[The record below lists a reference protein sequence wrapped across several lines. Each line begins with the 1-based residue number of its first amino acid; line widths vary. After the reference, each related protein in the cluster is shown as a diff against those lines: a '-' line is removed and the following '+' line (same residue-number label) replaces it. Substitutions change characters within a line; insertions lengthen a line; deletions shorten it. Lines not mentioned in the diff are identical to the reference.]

1 MQICLTHICLEFW
14 TLLTTKINKT
24 VTYLLLSALL
34 TLSGVFG
41 LCGLLDLQNS
51 AHPARR
57 SVALLKGDTPGCR
70 VAHALVVL
78 QVDDVDLVR
87 HVVRVEV
94 ARSRSSEPVRLRPPL
109 RLDHVV
115 GGLGPPQL
123 RPLPRALLSVVQRD
137 PDALLSGRRQA
148 HSVRVDVQLGEV
160 ELIHVGEHGDGGSLL
175 GASCPPWDFTRSPT
189 SRFRTQIL
197 NRSLVP

>member
-1 MQICLTHICLEFW
+1 MQICLTHICPEFW
-14 TLLTTKINKT
+14 TFLTTKIYKT

-34 TLSGVFG
+34 TLLSGVFG

-57 SVALLKGDTPGCR
+57 SLALLKGDAPGRR
-70 VAHALVVL
+70 VAHALLVL

-175 GASCPPWDFTRSPT
+175 GASCPPWNFTR

-197 NRSLVP
+197 NRFLAP

>member
-1 MQICLTHICLEFW
+1 MQICLTHICPEFR
-14 TLLTTKINKT
+14 TFLTTKIYKT
-24 VTYLLLSALL
+24 VLLSALL
-34 TLSGVFG
+34 TLLSGVFG

-57 SVALLKGDTPGCR
+57 SLALLKGDAPGRR
-70 VAHALVVL
+70 VANALLVL

-123 RPLPRALLSVVQRD
+123 RPLLRALLSVVQRD
-137 PDALLSGRRQA
+137 PDALLSRRRQA

>member
-1 MQICLTHICLEFW
+1 MQICLTHICPEFW
-14 TLLTTKINKT
+14 TFLTTKINKT
-24 VTYLLLSALL
+24 VTYLLLSAEC
-34 TLSGVFG
+34 SAHSARRSFG

-57 SVALLKGDTPGCR
+57 SLALLKGDAPGRR

-87 HVVRVEV
+87 HARQHVVRVEV
-94 ARSRSSEPVRLRPPL
+94 ASEPVRLRPPL

-115 GGLGPPQL
+115 GGLGAAQL

-175 GASCPPWDFTRSPT
+175 GASCPPWDFTDPQLLDFEL
-189 SRFRTQIL
+189 RF
-197 NRSLVP
+197 

>member
-1 MQICLTHICLEFW
+1 MLDP
-14 TLLTTKINKT
+14 
-24 VTYLLLSALL
+24 YLSRILDFPDHQDLQNCAAECSAHP
-34 TLSGVFG
+34 GVFG

-57 SVALLKGDTPGCR
+57 SLALLKGDAPGCR

-87 HVVRVEV
+87 RARQHVVRVEV
-94 ARSRSSEPVRLRPPL
+94 ASEPVRLRPPL

-115 GGLGPPQL
+115 GGLGAAQL
-123 RPLPRALLSVVQRD
+123 RPLPRALLPVVQRD

-175 GASCPPWDFTRSPT
+175 GASCPPWDFTDPQLLDFEL
-189 SRFRTQIL
+189 RF
-197 NRSLVP
+197 

>member
-1 MQICLTHICLEFW
+1 M
-14 TLLTTKINKT
+14 
-24 VTYLLLSALL
+24 TYLLLSALL

-41 LCGLLDLQNS
+41 LCGLLDLQSS

-57 SVALLKGDTPGCR
+57 SLALLKGDAPGCR

-115 GGLGPPQL
+115 GGLGAAQL
-123 RPLPRALLSVVQRD
+123 RPLPRARLPVVQRD

-175 GASCPPWDFTRSPT
+175 GASCPPWDFTRSQLLDFEL
-189 SRFRTQIL
+189 RF
-197 NRSLVP
+197 

>member
-14 TLLTTKINKT
+14 TVLTTKINKT

-57 SVALLKGDTPGCR
+57 SLALLKGDAPGRR

-87 HVVRVEV
+87 HARQHVVRVEV
-94 ARSRSSEPVRLRPPL
+94 ARCRSSEPVRLRPPL

-115 GGLGPPQL
+115 GGLGAAQL
-123 RPLPRALLSVVQRD
+123 RPLPRALLPVVQRD

-175 GASCPPWDFTRSPT
+175 GASCPPWDFADPQLLDFEL
-189 SRFRTQIL
+189 RF
-197 NRSLVP
+197 